1 MRHLKWLLTTLAI
14 NTDLN
19 NPQTV
24 AKWIEQRTPSGN
36 YRNTFLC
43 AYKQLRKFLGL
54 KTDLDKYERNQR
66 EIRCPTKENLQMI
79 IANSGK
85 LMSLKLQISMNT
97 GLRPVELFTLRTK
110 DIDTEQKTI
119 YPKTAKHGAPRKIGI
134 SNTLNERIRNYIIK
148 NDKQPND
155 QLFKGDEVRYGK
167 EYREIRNKLAKKLN
181 NPTIQSI
188 RLYDF
193 RHYFG
198 TMTYHKT
205 RNIKLTQYLMGHK
218 HSNTTDIYTHLLNIN
233 DDEWICNT
241 AQTIAEAK
249 QLIEAG
255 FQYATTME
263 GIQLFKKRK

>member
-1 MRHLKWLLTTLAI
+1 MRHLKWLLTTLAT
-14 NTDLN
+14 NTDIN
-19 NPQTV
+19 DPQRV
-24 AKWIEQRTPSGN
+24 KKWIEQHTTSGN

-119 YPKTAKHGAPRKIGI
+119 YPKTAKHGAPRKISI

-155 QLFKGDEVRYGK
+155 QPFQRRRSTIWER
-167 EYREIRNKLAKKLN
+167 IPRNPKQISQEAQQPN
-181 NPTIQSI
+181 NPEYKTI
-188 RLYDF
+188 RLQTLLRNNDLPQNTKHQTHPIPNGTQTQQHY
-193 RHYFG
+193 RHLY
-198 TMTYHKT
+198 TSTKHQRRRMDMQHSPNNRRSKT
-205 RNIKLTQYLMGHK
+205 TNRSRIPIRHNNRR
-218 HSNTTDIYTHLLNIN
+218 NTTI
-233 DDEWICNT
+233 
-241 AQTIAEAK
+241 
-249 QLIEAG
+249 
-255 FQYATTME
+255 
-263 GIQLFKKRK
+263 